1 VTRPDLPNIT
11 RRRKSLAAFLL
22 GVTAATGV
30 WLCTAPPGPGLDPD
44 AASYLGAAVSLAHG
58 GGYRVP
64 VTPWPASDTTAPLA
78 HFPPGYSTAIAVPVV
93 FGLTATQ
100 GARVVNAVAAFA
112 EIAIAVWLV
121 ADAVGLIAGVVL
133 GVVLLVMHALVLVHL
148 SVLSE
153 PLFLAFLVA
162 VLVSMRRVVIAP
174 DEKSLIIAA
183 LGGGVAAAG
192 AVLVRYAGV
201 AAVGALV
208 LWVVVR
214 PARLGVRVRRAI
226 LAALPSIL
234 LLGAW
239 VLHASHTSGAHSI
252 RSFGAYGG
260 MGETLRMGLSTVVG
274 WLVPLTSDDTLP
286 GRPWLALVLVLVL
299 AFTTIR
305 GAACAPRPVAA
316 TAIRAAMLLALA
328 YLFVL
333 VGSRWFADPGIPF
346 DERLLVPLFLLIVI
360 AAGVAI
366 PFWWE
371 GAPRRA
377 RWIGA
382 ILLAA
387 WVGASFR
394 ATEDDVSWALE
405 NGQDFAQQQWVQS
418 PVLAWARANAP
429 RQPLYTNWP
438 PAVLFHLHRA
448 ARELPEIADS
458 TDAEVLRAFVD
469 SVRVRHG
476 VILAFDQPSPDFI
489 GLDVLV
495 RAPGLRPIARFADGT
510 VLGPLPNDQPPR

>member
-1 VTRPDLPNIT
+1 VTRPDLPKIT
-11 RRRKSLAAFLL
+11 RRRKSLAAFVL
-22 GVTAATGV
+22 GLAAAAGV
-30 WLCTAPPGPGLDPD
+30 WLCTVPPGPGLDPD

-58 GGYRVP
+58 SGYRVP
-64 VTPWPASDTTAPLA
+64 VTPWAASDTTAPLS
-78 HFPPGYSTAIAVPVV
+78 HFPPGYSTAIAVPVLL
-93 FGLTATQ
+93 GLTATQ
-100 GARVVNAVAAFA
+100 AARVVNAAAAFV
-112 EIAIAVWLV
+112 EIAVAVWLV
-121 ADAVGLIAGVVL
+121 ADTVGMIAGVVL

-162 VLVSMRRVVIAP
+162 DLASMRRVLIAS
-174 DEKSLIIAA
+174 DERSLNIAA
-183 LGGGVAAAG
+183 LGGGLAAAG

-208 LWVVVR
+208 LWVVAR
-214 PARLGVRVRRAI
+214 PASVGVRGRRAL
-226 LAALPSIL
+226 LASLPSIL

-239 VLHASHTSGAHSI
+239 VLHTSHTSGAHSI

-260 MGETLRMGLSTVVG
+260 MGETLRMGLSTVVA

-286 GRPWLALVLVLVL
+286 GRQWLAFVLFLVL
-299 AFTTIR
+299 AYATIR
-305 GAACAPRPVAA
+305 GAARAPRPVAA
-316 TAIRAAMLLALA
+316 GTILAAFLLAAA
-328 YLFVL
+328 YLVVL

-346 DERLLVPLFLLIVI
+346 DERLLIPLFLLVVI
-360 AAGVAI
+360 AAAI
-366 PFWWE
+366 ASPSWWH
-371 GAPRRA
+371 GASRTA

-387 WVGASFR
+387 WVAASFR
-394 ATEDDVSWALE
+394 GTEDDVSWALE
-405 NGQDFAQQQWVQS
+405 NGQDFAQEQWAQS

-458 TDAEVLRAFVD
+458 TDAEVLRAFAD
-469 SVRVRHG
+469 SVRAHHG
-476 VILAFDQPSPDFI
+476 VILAFDQPSPDFV
-489 GLDVLV
+489 GLDALA
-495 RAPGLRPIARFADGT
+495 RAPGLHPIARFADGT
-510 VLGPLPNDQPPR
+510 ILAPLPNDQPPR